1 MVEGVMSGQYA
12 VAYLTSSGNPRR
24 AVATEAGAQLL
35 DYNFI
40 GDGTPIW
47 LRGIA
52 IPQESSSPNAAKL
65 LMDCIL
71 SAEGQKARSEEHT
84 SELQSLMRISYAV
97 FFLKNTLVQTTQNK
111 HYK

>member
-1 MVEGVMSGQYA
+1 MSGQYA
-12 VAYLTSSGNPRR
+12 AAYLTSSGNPRR

-71 SAEGQKARSEEHT
+71 SAEGQKAVADGAYPSYRPDVADEAKGP
-84 SELQSLMRISYAV
+84 LQPVPHSKGA
-97 FFLKNTLVQTTQNK
+97 
-111 HYK
+111 